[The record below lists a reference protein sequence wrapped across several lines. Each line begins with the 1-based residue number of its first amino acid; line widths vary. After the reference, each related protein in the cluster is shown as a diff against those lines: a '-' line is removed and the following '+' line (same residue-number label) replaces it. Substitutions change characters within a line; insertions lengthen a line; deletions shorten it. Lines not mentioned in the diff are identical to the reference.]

1 MSKVTVSKKEQVLGA
16 LLAGQRISPAE
27 MTSRFGVKNTSAMA
41 SSLRMDGYPVYLN
54 EGAKDTRGRKLASKY
69 RIGSTSRKVIAAGYK
84 ALASA

>member
-16 LLAGQRISPAE
+16 LLDGQRISPAE
-27 MTSRFGVKNTSAMA
+27 MTRRFGVKNTSAMA

-54 EGAKDTRGRKLASKY
+54 EGAKDTRGRRLASKY

>member
-16 LLAGQRISPAE
+16 LLDGQRISPAE